1 MFRRAEFRLA
11 AFLLALV
18 VVGSAAPR
26 PRSGAVPRWLCLFAG
41 GERTR
46 RDQGDRSVEDDA
58 ALINTRHPENGE
70 TALAIV
76 AKRRDGTWLRFLLA
90 KDADPAIAD
99 KQGMT
104 PLMHAALL
112 NFSDGVEELLNAKAP
127 VDQTNRRGETALILA
142 VQTKNVAMVR
152 LLMRRGANPDKADHY
167 ATGMSARDYFKRDDR
182 TGQLVTIL
190 EAKSADPDATLDP
203 VSDPIDPDNVIS
215 ILTITP
221 QCETWRSCPHSS
233 STASAALSTTG
244 PCPALALARAAGLH
258 ANSLRDLDSPGW
270 NPTAETL
277 RKLENWLAH
286 GSGPVA
292 DGHP

>member
-18 VVGSAAPR
+18 VTAALLPGPVQAQFR
-26 PRSGAVPRWLCLFAG
+26 GGYAFLQAVS
-41 GERTR
+41 ERDGTKAT
-46 RDQGDRSVEDDA
+46 EALKDDA
-58 ALINTRHPENGE
+58 ALINTRHPDNGE

-112 NFSDGVEELLNAKAP
+112 NFTDGAEELLNAKAP

-152 LLMRRGANPDKADHY
+152 LLMRRGANPDKADH
-167 ATGMSARDYFKRDDR
+167 ATGMSARDYAKRDDR

-190 EAKSADPDATLDP
+190 EAK
-203 VSDPIDPDNVIS
+203 VG
-215 ILTITP
+215 
-221 QCETWRSCPHSS
+221 
-233 STASAALSTTG
+233 G
-244 PCPALALARAAGLH
+244 PG
-258 ANSLRDLDSPGW
+258 RDL
-270 NPTAETL
+270 
-277 RKLENWLAH
+277 
-286 GSGPVA
+286 GPSI
-292 DGHP
+292 GPN